1 MVCCSPSSSGKRNP
15 FVNLVAAHRRSEG
28 SLSRRLGR
36 RQRTSVIASQP
47 DRRNLG
53 RRRPASPRQPPRRRA
68 AFFRRQ
74 SLRRQLSGAASI
86 SSLVFSRSQPPRP
99 FASSSPSIAY
109 SRRQRPLTAS
119 ASSSPPSPVFAPACS
134 VQPVAQWSAGAQ
146 DAVLCSHC
154 RPAGRGLRPIARAA
168 VGRPASLGVGQVPP
182 RRRRCAGGASNPYLA
197 PHARR

>member
-1 MVCCSPSSSGKRNP
+1 MG
-15 FVNLVAAHRRSEG
+15 LG
-28 SLSRRLGR
+28 RRLGR

-74 SLRRQLSGAASI
+74 PLRRQLSGAASI

-134 VQPVAQWSAGAQ
+134 VQPVAQVSRRTGCSALLSSSAGWSRPSA
-146 DAVLCSHC
+146 DRPC
-154 RPAGRGLRPIARAA
+154 RGRSAGVPWRWASTSSTSTVRWRRLEPISRTARSA
-168 VGRPASLGVGQVPP
+168 LT
-182 RRRRCAGGASNPYLA
+182 
-197 PHARR
+197 ARLDS

>member
-1 MVCCSPSSSGKRNP
+1 MRTNILCQSERVSDSDISRRTLTIVHNRGAPEKYILNSAVVGRLPVAQFVRKKKPVRHQPRPSCI
-15 FVNLVAAHRRSEG
+15 HEG
-28 SLSRRLGR
+28 LGRRLGR

-134 VQPVAQWSAGAQ
+134 VQPVASVVSWRTGCSALLSLSAG
-146 DAVLCSHC
+146 
-154 RPAGRGLRPIARAA
+154 
-168 VGRPASLGVGQVPP
+168 
-182 RRRRCAGGASNPYLA
+182 
-197 PHARR
+197 

>member
-1 MVCCSPSSSGKRNP
+1 MTIVHNRGAPEKYILNSAVVGRL
-15 FVNLVAAHRRSEG
+15 LVAAFVRKKKPVRQPRPIFACVG
-28 SLSRRLGR
+28 LGRRLGR

-74 SLRRQLSGAASI
+74 PLRRQLSGAASI

-134 VQPVAQWSAGAQ
+134 VQPVAQVSRRTGCSALLSLSAG
-146 DAVLCSHC
+146 
-154 RPAGRGLRPIARAA
+154 
-168 VGRPASLGVGQVPP
+168 
-182 RRRRCAGGASNPYLA
+182 
-197 PHARR
+197 